1 MAGPCFGFD
10 MNIVTYSSNESRDD
24 RVYDR
29 VFCRKT
35 SYEEKIRNTEDN
47 FSMEDY
53 EVFQIIK
60 K

>member
-1 MAGPCFGFD
+1 MIRHIA
-10 MNIVTYSSNESRDD
+10 ITIII
-24 RVYDR
+24 
-29 VFCRKT
+29 KKI
-35 SYEEKIRNTEDN
+35 KIRELGL